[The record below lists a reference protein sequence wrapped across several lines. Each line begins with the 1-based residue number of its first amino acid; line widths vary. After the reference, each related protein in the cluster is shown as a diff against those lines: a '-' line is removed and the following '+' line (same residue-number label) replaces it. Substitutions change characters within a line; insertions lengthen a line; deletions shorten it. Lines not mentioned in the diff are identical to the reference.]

1 MNVRISDPKI
11 DELAAELAKRT
22 GEDPTAAVVR
32 VLEEKLTR
40 QPEKP
45 VAPLDDAERERRMA
59 EIQKIV
65 AEFNQLPVLDN
76 RTPEEMLYDED
87 GLPA

>member
-1 MNVRISDPKI
+1 
-11 DELAAELAKRT
+11 
-22 GEDPTAAVVR
+22 VVR

-45 VAPLDDAERERRMA
+45 VVPLNDAERERRMA

-76 RTPEEMLYDED
+76 RTPEEMLYDDD